1 MRAVRAVRAVRAGRR
16 PASRAG
22 FGGGAAPRFAAM
34 PRVFFT

>member
-1 MRAVRAVRAVRAGRR
+1 MRTGHR
-16 PASRAG
+16 PVSRAG